1 VEKFTLVCLCARTCK
16 PPTRRVIARPGLATN
31 VFALFLSAMLV
42 WAGIVHSVLS

>member
-1 VEKFTLVCLCARTCK
+1 LRAHLQA
-16 PPTRRVIARPGLATN
+16 LATN